1 MNDMHINLENATL
14 DELADLSLDAILG
27 QDMADVNLS
36 SNLPDGVYFGRIE
49 SYERKDYA
57 AKPEE
62 NKAASVALNVKIKVH
77 SAQHVNDAN
86 VDPATLAGRV
96 HFQRYSI
103 TADRGKADL
112 VKLLLG
118 IVGVAFNDKAA
129 IKQIGRSTIAL
140 LEECKAGEVYFG
152 FTVKTTERN
161 GFENCDIQH
170 KQAMFIDM
178 EKTQELLA

>member
-36 SNLPDGVYFGRIE
+36 SNLPDGTYFGRIE
-49 SYERKDYA
+49 SYDRKDYA

-62 NKAASVALNVKIKVH
+62 GKAASVSLNVKFKVH
-77 SAQHVNDAN
+77 SAQHVDDPN
-86 VDPATLAGRV
+86 VDPASLAGRV
-96 HFQRYSI
+96 HFQRYFVTS
-103 TADRGKADL
+103 DRGKADL

-118 IVGVAFNDKAA
+118 IIGVPFNDKKA
-129 IKQIGRSTIAL
+129 IRDAGRSPVQL

-152 FTVKTTERN
+152 FTVKNTERG

-178 EKTQELLA
+178 VKTQEFLA